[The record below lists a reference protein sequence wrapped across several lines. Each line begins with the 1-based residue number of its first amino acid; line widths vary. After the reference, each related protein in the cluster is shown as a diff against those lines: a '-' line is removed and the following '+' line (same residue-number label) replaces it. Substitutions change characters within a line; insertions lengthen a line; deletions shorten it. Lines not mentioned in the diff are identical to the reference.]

1 MITFEQTPFAEV
13 KLFCFDGVTDNRG
26 FKIRNWSRED
36 FLQHGIDFAP
46 VESVIYEIPE
56 AGTLYGIHFQLE
68 PKPQQKLITLIA
80 GAGIDYAIDLRPD
93 SPTFKKWFSVEL
105 AATNHRQIL
114 IPRGFGH
121 LFYST
126 EPDTKMLFQIDREF
140 DTALSKTISYRD
152 PEIAL
157 DICNRDFIV
166 SPKDAAAPLLNSI
179 QLNMD
184 KTKNNA
190 CQILGMHHIS
200 MKCKDKVLFE
210 KAVAFYKDILG
221 FCEERRWAEGVMLQE
236 DSARLE
242 IFCNGEGIREQGA
255 IRHFALETKNVDE
268 LAAKVKTA
276 GYEVFIEPKNIT
288 IESEPQFHARMAFF
302 YGPLGEQVELFN
314 PELVA
319 APQDE
324 TPPTKSDPQIQV
336 LRASEEW
343 QRAGAYSVR
352 IEGMNRQH
360 HIPLR
365 DEFDEHDC
373 DGTKYIV
380 LLDDG
385 YPVATCRFY
394 ENDTRTVTLGR
405 VVVLPEYRG
414 LGLGKKVVTEAEA
427 WAKELGYKKINI
439 DSRVEAIQFY
449 EKLGYLHAT
458 GNDEIIKSGS
468 FECVQMYKEL

>member
-1 MITFEQTPFAEV
+1 MITFERTPFAEV
-13 KLFCFDGVTDNRG
+13 KLFRFDGVTDNRG
-26 FKIRNWSRED
+26 FKIRTWSHED

-56 AGTLYGIHFQLE
+56 AGTLYGIHFQFG

-80 GAGIDYAIDLRPD
+80 GAGVDYAIDLRPD
-93 SPTFKKWFSVEL
+93 SPTYKKWFSVEL
-105 AATNHRQIL
+105 SANNRRQIL

-140 DTALSKTISYRD
+140 VAALSQAISYRD

-157 DICNRDFIV
+157 DICDRDFII
-166 SPKDAAAPLLNSI
+166 SPKDAEAPLLSYVE
-179 QLNMD
+179 LNIE
-184 KTKNNA
+184 TKNNA
-190 CQILGMHHIS
+190 AQISGMHHIS
-200 MKCKDKVLFE
+200 MKCADKVQFE

-221 FCEERRWAEGVMLQE
+221 FYEERRWAEGVMLKA
-236 DSARLE
+236 DNARLE
-242 IFCNGEGIREQGA
+242 VFCNGEGIREQGA

-268 LAAKVKTA
+268 LAAKVKAA

-288 IESEPQFHARMAFF
+288 IESQPLFHARMAFF

-314 PELVA
+314 PEPVA
-319 APQDE
+319 ATQDAN
-324 TPPTKSDPQIQV
+324 PPTKSNPQIQV

-394 ENDTRTVTLGR
+394 ENGEHNVTLGR

-414 LGLGKKVVTEAEA
+414 LGLGKKVVTEAEV
-427 WAKELGYKKINI
+427 WAKELGNKKINI
-439 DSRVEAIQFY
+439 DSRVEAIHFY

-458 GNDEIIKSGS
+458 GNDEITKSGS
-468 FECVQMYKEL
+468 FECVQMYK

>member
-1 MITFEQTPFAEV
+1 
-13 KLFCFDGVTDNRG
+13 
-26 FKIRNWSRED
+26 
-36 FLQHGIDFAP
+36 
-46 VESVIYEIPE
+46 
-56 AGTLYGIHFQLE
+56 
-68 PKPQQKLITLIA
+68 
-80 GAGIDYAIDLRPD
+80 
-93 SPTFKKWFSVEL
+93 
-105 AATNHRQIL
+105 
-114 IPRGFGH
+114 
-121 LFYST
+121 
-126 EPDTKMLFQIDREF
+126 
-140 DTALSKTISYRD
+140 
-152 PEIAL
+152 
-157 DICNRDFIV
+157 
-166 SPKDAAAPLLNSI
+166 
-179 QLNMD
+179 
-184 KTKNNA
+184 
-190 CQILGMHHIS
+190 
-200 MKCKDKVLFE
+200 
-210 KAVAFYKDILG
+210 
-221 FCEERRWAEGVMLQE
+221 
-236 DSARLE
+236 
-242 IFCNGEGIREQGA
+242 
-255 IRHFALETKNVDE
+255 
-268 LAAKVKTA
+268 
-276 GYEVFIEPKNIT
+276 
-288 IESEPQFHARMAFF
+288 MAFF

-314 PELVA
+314 PEPAA

-324 TPPTKSDPQIQV
+324 TPPTKSNPQIQV

-427 WAKELGYKKINI
+427 WAKEVGYKQINI
-439 DSRVEAIQFY
+439 DSRIEVIHFY